1 MSRFSATRPLA
12 VGVVVAAVLVAG
24 CSSKKSSGSTTPTSG
39 APSVS
44 TSTGVTS
51 SAGPTASISGDPAAV
66 KLYEQ
71 AMNGLSNAKSVHI
84 KGSATQGGETFAV
97 DLSFLNGK
105 GATGS
110 VGLGGG
116 TMKLTALNGDTYIQ
130 FDDKALAAFAGSDV
144 PAAAS
149 QALAGK
155 WLKVSAAEAA
165 SSNNPFAGISELT
178 DLKQFAKDF
187 EPSGAVT
194 ENPKKTTVNG
204 QSAIALLDDGG
215 NDPSQDGIL
224 YVQAGGDHLPLEI
237 VPGPSAAAGTGSDG
251 PAIGKIDF
259 LDYNKDVTL
268 TAPSGAIDMA
278 QLLALLGGGAG
289 GASSPAS

>member
-1 MSRFSATRPLA
+1 MSRFTVARPLA
-12 VGVVVAAVLVAG
+12 VGVIAAAVLVAG
-24 CSSKKSSGSTTPTSG
+24 CSSKKSSGSTSPTS
-39 APSVS
+39 SSTSS
-44 TSTGVTS
+44 TSTSATGS
-51 SAGPTASISGDPAAV
+51 SGPVASISGDPAAV

-71 AMNGLSNAKSVHI
+71 ALNGLSNAKSVHI

-97 DLSFLNGK
+97 DLAFLNGK

-116 TMKLTALNGDTYIQ
+116 TMQLTALNGDTYIQ
-130 FDDKALAAFAGSDV
+130 FDAKALAAFAGSAV
-144 PAAAS
+144 PAAAA

-215 NDPSQDGIL
+215 TDPSQDGIL

-268 TAPSGAIDMA
+268 TAPSGAIDMS

-289 GASSPAS
+289 GSSSPAS